1 MNDTSKISFIPKGSL
16 AREETFLERPR
27 PRSLLGFFATFV
39 FLASVGSYVGL
50 YFYNDILTG
59 RINGLALHVQNI
71 QKDFEQP
78 EIAQARVFRA
88 RAGLVQ
94 KLLNEHIVVTPIF
107 DFLATNTAESVFY
120 HDLKFARGE
129 KGALS
134 LEVSGEAPSYT
145 SLAYQADVF
154 RQKDEELLGFSVDN
168 IMLTKTGSVS
178 FVFNMTFVPQYLLYV
193 KLHTATSD
201 TGLISGDAPSL
212 PAISAE
218 PAKDVSGLPDGG
230 STVSQSDATTSAPSS
245 VGSGATASFET
256 QCEEPL
262 VSKVLDD
269 GRTICVER
277 ETSGLEDSQVSFW
290 SWFKFW

>member
-39 FLASVGSYVGL
+39 FLASIGSYVGL
-50 YFYNDILTG
+50 YFYNNILAD
-59 RINGLALHVQNI
+59 RINGLALQVQNI

-88 RAGLVQ
+88 RAELVQ

-107 DFLATNTAESVFY
+107 DFLATNTAESIFY
-120 HDLKFARGE
+120 HDLKFTRGE
-129 KGALS
+129 KGTLS

-154 RQKDEELLGFSVDN
+154 RQKDEELFGFSVDN

-178 FVFNMTFVPQYLLYV
+178 FVFNMTFASQYLSYV
-193 KLHTATSD
+193 KLHTVTND
-201 TGLISGDAPSL
+201 TEPISGDVPSL

-218 PAKDVSGLPDGG
+218 PSKDASGLPGGG
-230 STVSQSDATTSAPSS
+230 SAVSQSDATTSAPLSD
-245 VGSGATASFET
+245 GSGATASFET

-269 GRTICVER
+269 GSTVCVGQEPS
-277 ETSGLEDSQVSFW
+277 EAKDSPVSFW